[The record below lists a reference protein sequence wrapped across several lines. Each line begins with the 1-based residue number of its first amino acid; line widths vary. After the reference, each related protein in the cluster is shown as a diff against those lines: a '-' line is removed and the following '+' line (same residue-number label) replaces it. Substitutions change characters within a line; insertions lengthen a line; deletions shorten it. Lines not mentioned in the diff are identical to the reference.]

1 MTIGPQR
8 SGLSIY
14 HRVRRYLTFWRIR
27 CRWTSCSAESWRRG
41 SYLPSDN
48 ICIYTPPRN
57 CFIVEV
63 PCIHSSRLSRNGSI
77 LCNLASNWVRTQNSL
92 FYFDPGVHLGSHSRH
107 SIDSANRGL
116 GLEFVQ
122 ELTRTPSNVVIATAR
137 NPDQATSLQDIR
149 SKLPQ
154 QLHILRLDVTDE
166 SSIQQC
172 AKEVEGILGE
182 RGLDY
187 LLNNAGVSHL
197 WTCHHWSYSWC
208 SYFVVQALKHDSPL
222 TFKAQDFIDTF
233 KVNVVGPALIFQAFR
248 PIVEKSKRKVIVNI
262 SSRLGSVGNTAKQ
275 FQHYYTTYSS
285 CKAALNMFV
294 SILFGF
300 YPTWTGCLTEPGQ
313 IDSESCMR
321 ETRLHSLRS
330 FPWP

>member
-1 MTIGPQR
+1 M
-8 SGLSIY
+8 
-14 HRVRRYLTFWRIR
+14 
-27 CRWTSCSAESWRRG
+27 
-41 SYLPSDN
+41 
-48 ICIYTPPRN
+48 
-57 CFIVEV
+57 
-63 PCIHSSRLSRNGSI
+63 
-77 LCNLASNWVRTQNSL
+77 
-92 FYFDPGVHLGSHSRH
+92 HLGSHSRH

-197 WTCHHWSYSWC
+197 
-208 SYFVVQALKHDSPL
+208 
-222 TFKAQDFIDTF
+222 
-233 KVNVVGPALIFQAFR
+233 
-248 PIVEKSKRKVIVNI
+248 
-262 SSRLGSVGNTAKQ
+262 
-275 FQHYYTTYSS
+275 
-285 CKAALNMFV
+285 
-294 SILFGF
+294 
-300 YPTWTGCLTEPGQ
+300 
-313 IDSESCMR
+313 
-321 ETRLHSLRS
+321 
-330 FPWP
+330 